1 MRRPSKRSARASRA
15 CVPTY
20 TVDPSS
26 AVSTHHQGVEPSE
39 GSSLSTRTIAPSSS
53 FASMVPSS
61 WILHVAAVP
70 SMDVDITRS
79 GRSVAGSGGITAS
92 ARTAPVCAVG
102 SSATLV
108 VVSTP
113 SCEEIWARR
122 DLGTPRRRRRVERVR
137 TSIARDEA
145 GPVAEV
151 VVRWDDAIRD
161 IPLAP
166 LAPFTSCPR
175 QCRPTRPVRRIK
187 VQLLRETEVPSG
199 PRRWFKT

>member
-1 MRRPSKRSARASRA
+1 MSSR
-15 CVPTY
+15 
-20 TVDPSS
+20 
-26 AVSTHHQGVEPSE
+26 GN
-39 GSSLSTRTIAPSSS
+39 
-53 FASMVPSS
+53 
-61 WILHVAAVP
+61 
-70 SMDVDITRS
+70 
-79 GRSVAGSGGITAS
+79 
-92 ARTAPVCAVG
+92 
-102 SSATLV
+102 
-108 VVSTP
+108 
-113 SCEEIWARR
+113 

-161 IPLAP
+161 IPLAL

-175 QCRPTRPVRRIK
+175 QYRPTRPVRRIK